1 MRILSIAKE
10 GIYIEKKSK
19 FICHLFKVEDF
30 DAATEKIN
38 LEKKKYFDAKHH
50 CTAIVLGENGDV
62 CRCSDDGEPSG
73 TAGRPMLEILKHE
86 NLTNICCVVTRY
98 FGGTLLGTGGLVR
111 AYSEALK
118 DAINNST
125 FAQEID
131 SLILKYKYPYT
142 LEAKISRFFRDN
154 DIVIEN
160 VEYSDAVTCEIVIP
174 ADSVSVKDKLI
185 DLTNNNIELLDEKSC
200 KYLVDCKE

>member
-50 CTAIVLGENGDV
+50 CTAIVLGVNGDV

>member
-1 MRILSIAKE
+1 MRILSVAKE

>member
-131 SLILKYKYPYT
+131 SLILKYKYSYT

>member
-118 DAINNST
+118 EAINNST

>member
-30 DAATEKIN
+30 DSATEEIN

>member
-1 MRILSIAKE
+1 MKILSKAEE

-30 DAATEKIN
+30 ESATEKIN
-38 LEKKKYFDAKHH
+38 LEKKRYFDAKHH
-50 CTAIVLGENGDV
+50 CTAIVLGDNGDV

-86 NLTNICCVVTRY
+86 NLTNVLCVVTRY

-118 DAINNST
+118 EAIKNSS

-131 SLILKYKYPYT
+131 AVVLKYKYPYS
-142 LEAKISRFFRDN
+142 LETKISRYFRDN
-154 DIVIEN
+154 GIMVKGTD
-160 VEYSDAVTCEIVIP
+160 YSDSVVSEIVIP
-174 ADSVSVKDKLI
+174 ADMAGVKEKLI
-185 DLTNNNIELLDEKSC
+185 DITNDSIELLEENKC
-200 KYLVDCKE
+200 KYLVECKE